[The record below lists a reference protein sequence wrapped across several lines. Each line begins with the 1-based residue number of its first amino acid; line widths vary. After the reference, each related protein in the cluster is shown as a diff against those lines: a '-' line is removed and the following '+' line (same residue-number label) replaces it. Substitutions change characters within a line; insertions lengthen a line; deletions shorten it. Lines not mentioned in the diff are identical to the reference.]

1 MTAAPE
7 VVEKKKRRFSL
18 KSKPS
23 KEEKEQVAKEPV
35 AQKPTKRFSLF
46 KRNSTSKAAAPTAAP
61 VEAAAAPTAAPIE
74 AAASTVTPVEATAR
88 TAPPDETLLS
98 ESVEAVVR
106 AARREGEGG
115 GEALIESLCHLLS
128 YSHHGCEGQQGR
140 AVMAMAARAG
150 ASLLGWRGL
159 E

>member
-1 MTAAPE
+1 M
-7 VVEKKKRRFSL
+7 
-18 KSKPS
+18 
-23 KEEKEQVAKEPV
+23 
-35 AQKPTKRFSLF
+35 
-46 KRNSTSKAAAPTAAP
+46 AAAPAVPTPP
-61 VEAAAAPTAAPIE
+61 VEEGVWRRVMAWRQEEGMHAGLMWQVLLAAACVAREPT
-74 AAASTVTPVEATAR
+74 VW
-88 TAPPDETLLS
+88 
-98 ESVEAVVR
+98 VEAVVR

-115 GEALIESLCHLLS
+115 GEALIESMCHLLS